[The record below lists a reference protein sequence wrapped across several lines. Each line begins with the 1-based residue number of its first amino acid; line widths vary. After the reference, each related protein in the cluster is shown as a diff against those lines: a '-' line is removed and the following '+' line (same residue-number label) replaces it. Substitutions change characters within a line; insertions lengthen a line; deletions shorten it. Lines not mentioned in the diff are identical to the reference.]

1 MAISSNKL
9 SRFLETLSSQVISVG
24 IDVHK
29 KTYSVCLYRSDGLS
43 EIFSMPSD
51 NSKLISI
58 LAALKEHIVK
68 VTYEAG
74 PTGFGLARDLI
85 SEGYDVIVA
94 APSRVP
100 RPVSPSNKTD
110 SLDAKKLAEYA
121 MSGLIKSVAIPTVEE
136 EAYRRLV
143 RRRNQI
149 TDSIRRVKQRIK
161 AVLLSFGIKEPDKL
175 TRWAKDAVE
184 ELRAMDVPCR
194 DTLDSLLRELDFMK
208 YEQSIL
214 DEQIAE
220 LTEKHKAGN
229 VKSLHGVGQ
238 VVASNFLAEVFRP
251 ERFGRAEEVTAYL
264 GLAPMISQS
273 GSGKAKTRIRPVGQQ
288 RLRSMIIES
297 AWIWRSKD
305 EEAMEFYNRILSKTG
320 LPQKAIVALA
330 RKLAV
335 RMWKQAVK
343 AA

>member
-1 MAISSNKL
+1 MAISSNKS
-9 SRFLETLSSQVISVG
+9 SRFCETLSSQVISVG

-29 KTYSVCLYRSDGLS
+29 KSYSVCLYRSDGLS
-43 EIFSMPSD
+43 EVFSMPSD

-58 LAALKEHIVK
+58 LNDFRECIVK
-68 VTYEAG
+68 IAYEAG
-74 PTGFGLARDLI
+74 PTGFKLARDLI
-85 SEGYDVIVA
+85 AEGYDVIVA
-94 APSRVP
+94 APSRIP

-110 SLDAKKLAEYA
+110 NLDAKKLAEYA

-143 RRRNQI
+143 RRRNQV

-161 AVLLSFGIKEPDKL
+161 AVLLSFSIKEPDKL
-175 TRWAKDAVE
+175 TRWAKSAVE
-184 ELRAMDVPCR
+184 ELRTMDIPCR
-194 DTLDSLLRELDFMK
+194 DTLDSLMRELDFMK

-220 LTEKHKAGN
+220 LTEEHKARN
-229 VKSLHGVGQ
+229 VKALHGVGQ
-238 VVASNFLAEVFRP
+238 IVASNFLAEIFKP
-251 ERFGRAEEVTAYL
+251 ERFDRAEEVTAYL

-305 EEAMEFYNRILSKTG
+305 EEAMEFYNRILSRTG